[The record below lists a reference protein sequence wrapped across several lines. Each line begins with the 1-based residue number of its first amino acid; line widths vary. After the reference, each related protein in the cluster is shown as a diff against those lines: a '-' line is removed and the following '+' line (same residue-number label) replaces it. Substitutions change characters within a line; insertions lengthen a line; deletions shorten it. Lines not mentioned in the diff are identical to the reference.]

1 MSIGSVHGATKEI
14 KTATQN
20 VVVATNGGVAMR
32 SVPQSELGMPPD
44 SKVILAQV
52 HPKHRADVDDV
63 WTAVFYGYSWD
74 DKKRSV
80 EIAVN
85 GRLTGL
91 QKQEFEVNVL
101 YY

>member
-14 KTATQN
+14 KTVTKD

-32 SVPQSELGMPPD
+32 SVSQSELGIPTD

-52 HPKHRADVDDV
+52 HPKHRAGVDDV

>member
-14 KTATQN
+14 KTATKD

-32 SVPQSELGMPPD
+32 SVSQSELGIPPD

-74 DKKRSV
+74 DKKKKCRNCSKWKINRAA
-80 EIAVN
+80 ETRI
-85 GRLTGL
+85 
-91 QKQEFEVNVL
+91 
-101 YY
+101 